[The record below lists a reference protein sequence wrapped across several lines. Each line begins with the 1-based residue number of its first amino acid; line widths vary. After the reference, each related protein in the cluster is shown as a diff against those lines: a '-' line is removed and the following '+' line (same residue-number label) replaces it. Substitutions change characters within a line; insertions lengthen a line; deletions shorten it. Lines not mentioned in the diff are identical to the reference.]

1 MMDPHMITPT
11 DATPMPQLDDR
22 NRPPRPHNVS
32 HRSAA
37 FSSTM
42 GCGWCTSCGH
52 ELTWDSAGI

>member
-11 DATPMPQLDDR
+11 DATPMPQLHDR
-22 NRPPRPHNVS
+22 YRRCRPYNVS

-42 GCGWCTSCGH
+42 GCG
-52 ELTWDSAGI
+52 